1 MNVTHLLLVLAN
13 TLILVAGQFLWK
25 VGMEKQTDA
34 FSSVLSVVKMFF
46 SPYILT
52 GLSMYGLATIL
63 WLFILTKVPLS
74 VAYPLQSSAYVIAV
88 VGAFFIFGET
98 ITVWKIAGVC
108 FIMLGVSIIGLSEM
122 R

>member
-1 MNVTHLLLVLAN
+1 MNVTHLLLVLCN

-34 FSSVLSVVKMFF
+34 FSSVLSVVKLFF
-46 SPYILT
+46 SPFILT
-52 GLSMYGLATIL
+52 GLSMYGVATIL
-63 WLFILTKVPLS
+63 WLYILTKVPLS

-88 VGAFFIFGET
+88 IGAFFIFGES